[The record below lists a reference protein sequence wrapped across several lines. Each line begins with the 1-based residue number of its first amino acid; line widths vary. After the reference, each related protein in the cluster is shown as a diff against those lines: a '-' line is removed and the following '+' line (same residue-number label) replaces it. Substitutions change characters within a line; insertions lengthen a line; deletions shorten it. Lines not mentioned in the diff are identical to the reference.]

1 MAQIFIK
8 IHMELLLTY
17 ILYQWAMTKLNFTE
31 GYYRYVPTECFP
43 EALQDPW
50 LQWRVFIMSATHYIV
65 YVRDCDSSR
74 IIAGELIHAMGR
86 RDWRPVIK
94 TLKLWN

>member
-43 EALQDPW
+43 EALQDP
-50 LQWRVFIMSATHYIV
+50 
-65 YVRDCDSSR
+65 
-74 IIAGELIHAMGR
+74 
-86 RDWRPVIK
+86 
-94 TLKLWN
+94 